1 MFKRYADY
9 LLPGKQALYLCVNH
23 SFDFNRFA
31 SMWCQNRI
39 LFNRLSTN
47 LKRKRW
53 LQLPSYHYMRTMYIR
68 IKQHELASLSSCS
81 IKKWF
86 SQCCY
91 FFGIFLEFRNIFREL
106 VFYESPSPPHPLPL
120 PLPHPLSIWRSK
132 WFQTSLPCIFIC
144 FAFMIMAIKQKK
156 YSANYIT
163 LNKSHSMVLSS
174 VKIPFLQ
181 HIKLVF
187 VQLQWEL

>member
-1 MFKRYADY
+1 MFESYADY
-9 LLPGKQALYLCVNH
+9 LLPGKQALYLCVDH
-23 SFDFNRFA
+23 SFEFNRFA
-31 SMWCQNRI
+31 SMWHQNRI

-91 FFGIFLEFRNIFREL
+91 FFGIFLMFRNIFREL
-106 VFYESPSPPHPLPL
+106 VFYESPSPPPEHLEVKMASNKFALYFHMFCFYDNGYKTKEIQCKLVWNNFDLHHVKQIPQHGIEQCENTLPL
-120 PLPHPLSIWRSK
+120 AH
-132 WFQTSLPCIFIC
+132 
-144 FAFMIMAIKQKK
+144 
-156 YSANYIT
+156 
-163 LNKSHSMVLSS
+163 
-174 VKIPFLQ
+174 
-181 HIKLVF
+181 
-187 VQLQWEL
+187 